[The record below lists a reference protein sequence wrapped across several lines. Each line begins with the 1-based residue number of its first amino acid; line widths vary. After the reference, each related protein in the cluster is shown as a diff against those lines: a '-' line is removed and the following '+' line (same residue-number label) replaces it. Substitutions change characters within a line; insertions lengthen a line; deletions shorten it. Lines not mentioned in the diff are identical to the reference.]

1 MFAGSSVAVVTPMHP
16 DGAIDFSAWLGLLD
30 FHFQGGTTAV
40 IVGGTTGESATI
52 TENEL
57 RELVIAAVEFS
68 RERGASDRA
77 AGRMAIIAGAGTS
90 STASTLERVRWLGE
104 LGVDGVLVVTPA
116 YVKPTQEGLFRH
128 YEAIAAVAKVPVVLY
143 NVPGRTTVDM
153 LPATVARLAALP
165 RIVAIKEAVAGAA
178 RVREILALAPQFTV
192 LSGDDAT
199 ARAAIL
205 AGAQGV
211 ISVTANLAPAAMS
224 AMVAAARASDLA
236 RSAEIDAKL
245 ARLHEDLFVEGN
257 PIPVKWALHT
267 KGMID
272 TGIRLPLT
280 PLSERFYGRV
290 AGAMEQAG
298 LGPA

>member
-1 MFAGSSVAVVTPMHP
+1 MFSGSSVAVVTPMRP
-16 DGAIDFSAWLGLLD
+16 DGAIDFAAWHRLLE
-30 FHFQGGTTAV
+30 FHWQGGTAAV
-40 IVGGTTGESATI
+40 IVGGTTGESATL
-52 TENEL
+52 TESEL
-57 RELVIAAVEFS
+57 RALVIAAVKYA
-68 RERGASDRA
+68 REQGAGDRA

-90 STASTLERVRWLGE
+90 STASTLERVQWLGE
-104 LGVDGVLVVTPA
+104 LDVDGVLVVTPA

-143 NVPGRTTVDM
+143 NVPGRTAVDM

-178 RVREILALAPQFTV
+178 RVREILALVPRFTV

-199 ARAAIL
+199 AREAIL

-211 ISVTANLAPAAMS
+211 ISVTANVAPAAMS
-224 AMVAAARASDLA
+224 AMVAAARAGDLA
-236 RSAEIDAKL
+236 RSAAIDATL

-280 PLSERFYGRV
+280 PLSARFYDRV
-290 AGAMEQAG
+290 AAAMAQAG

>member
-1 MFAGSSVAVVTPMHP
+1 LSS
-16 DGAIDFSAWLGLLD
+16 L
-30 FHFQGGTTAV
+30 HFQGGTTAV

-52 TENEL
+52 SENEL
-57 RELVIAAVEFS
+57 RELVIAAVKFS

-128 YEAIAAVAKVPVVLY
+128 YE
-143 NVPGRTTVDM
+143 GRSLRSPKCRSCSTTCQGVRQS
-153 LPATVARLAALP
+153 TCCLP
-165 RIVAIKEAVAGAA
+165 RWRVWLPCRESSPSKRRLRALLACA
-178 RVREILALAPQFTV
+178 RFSRWRHSSPCYRVMTPRRAPQYWLAPQFTV